1 MSQKT
6 NPRQKLL
13 VIGAAVA
20 VLLYVADGIYGA
32 VSASWS
38 ARSKEIAKLRQDVD
52 KGRGSIERGPRTQAT
67 WADMEKNALPKDP
80 AQAEQELITAFDK
93 WGRANNVELA
103 SIKPQWKRGSN
114 ERYSLLECRIDAT
127 GTNCVPA
134 DASIVDGGTDANTD
148 AHVPCNGMCSGAT
161 PHCLAMG
168 STETCVGCTA
178 EGDCS
183 GSTPHCDTT
192 GSHTCV
198 ACLSDMQCPTAAT
211 AATAMPTSSSCAS
224 SRPSARTTP
233 SSRRSRPTTGP
244 GSTRRASGSSTPST
258 ARASTARVAPTGPC
272 TSRSRSTA
280 CPRWARSHSRPSGSC
295 SPPNRHRPS
304 PLRTRAPRAS
314 S

>member
-32 VSASWS
+32 VAASWS

-127 GTNCVPA
+127 GTNSSLARFLWEVEKSSLPLRVETVEINA
-134 DASIVDGGTDANTD
+134 RDN
-148 AHVPCNGMCSGAT
+148 SGQK
-161 PHCLAMG
+161 LG
-168 STETCVGCTA
+168 LGLVV
-178 EGDCS
+178 
-183 GSTPHCDTT
+183 T
-192 GSHTCV
+192 G
-198 ACLSDMQCPTAAT
+198 L
-211 AATAMPTSSSCAS
+211 
-224 SRPSARTTP
+224 RL
-233 SSRRSRPTTGP
+233 
-244 GSTRRASGSSTPST
+244 
-258 ARASTARVAPTGPC
+258 
-272 TSRSRSTA
+272 
-280 CPRWARSHSRPSGSC
+280 
-295 SPPNRHRPS
+295 S
-304 PLRTRAPRAS
+304 PLERK
-314 S
+314 